1 MGKGGPHA
9 VSEIGKRSIFKI
21 CGRCFGDSLC
31 YKREIVYERLR
42 YSIFMT
48 WIANSVDRKFPANLA
63 CDRSEC
69 IGSSARMGHKYQSC
83 SSRLLFLIE
92 IDYPIVHAC
101 PPRSDPTKR
110 LQEKASQSRV
120 PAEQAQGK
128 SWERQASLRSFRRT
142 QQAPCQ
148 RQSVPDASKEK
159 TGWQSFGM
167 RSEQRP
173 HRLRPIPLHRR
184 TISVWEK

>member
-1 MGKGGPHA
+1 M
-9 VSEIGKRSIFKI
+9 SEIGKRSIFKI

-101 PPRSDPTKR
+101 PPRSEPTKR

-148 RQSVPDASKEK
+148 RQSVPCLLRRFCYAVPRAAATPFRGWPIRADAA
-159 TGWQSFGM
+159 TV
-167 RSEQRP
+167 RP
-173 HRLRPIPLHRR
+173 TRGARAPLLA
-184 TISVWEK
+184 